1 MIQLRERVGLN
12 SSLLL
17 LLLLF
22 TKLSN
27 GKLVTEKSGKWE
39 SGNPLF
45 LPQFCSHCTFES
57 FASVLMSLKW
67 CTFAL
72 LSLCRGYWLLISKVD
87 VWKEIQLANCPR
99 QGFFSVH
106 HLSFMVMSADW
117 CTSSSQVCM
126 SSTSVL
132 TPFEKSCMHNKLQN
146 LFSKGHGCTPFY
158 VSKKA
163 KKLFFVFRNL
173 KHPNIQEL
181 STVELVSFSDRSFG
195 A

>member
-17 LLLLF
+17 VPPPF
-22 TKLSN
+22 HKAQQWKTRDWEKRKVRVRKS
-27 GKLVTEKSGKWE
+27 LV
-39 SGNPLF
+39 
-45 LPQFCSHCTFES
+45 
-57 FASVLMSLKW
+57 FA
-67 CTFAL
+67 TIL
-72 LSLCRGYWLLISKVD
+72 LSLHFWKFCFSSHVTQVMHICIIIIMQRILITD
-87 VWKEIQLANCPR
+87 F
-99 QGFFSVH
+99 QGRCLKRNTIGKLSQTRFFLVH

-163 KKLFFVFRNL
+163 KKLFFCFQKSQTFKSCRL
-173 KHPNIQEL
+173 
-181 STVELVSFSDRSFG
+181 
-195 A
+195 

>member
-1 MIQLRERVGLN
+1 MENSWLRKAESESQEIPCFCHNFALIA
-12 SSLLL
+12 LLKVL
-17 LLLLF
+17 L
-22 TKLSN
+22 
-27 GKLVTEKSGKWE
+27 
-39 SGNPLF
+39 
-45 LPQFCSHCTFES
+45 QFSCHSR
-57 FASVLMSLKW
+57 

-99 QGFFSVH
+99 QGFFSV

>member
-72 LSLCRGYWLLISKVD
+72 LSLCRILITD
-87 VWKEIQLANCPR
+87 F
-99 QGFFSVH
+99 QGRCLKRNTIGKLSQTRFFLVH

-163 KKLFFVFRNL
+163 KKLFFCFQKSQTSKHSRAVDCRVGQLFR
-173 KHPNIQEL
+173 
-181 STVELVSFSDRSFG
+181 
-195 A
+195 

>member
-17 LLLLF
+17 VPPPF
-22 TKLSN
+22 HKAQQWKTRDWEKRKVRVRKS
-27 GKLVTEKSGKWE
+27 LV
-39 SGNPLF
+39 
-45 LPQFCSHCTFES
+45 
-57 FASVLMSLKW
+57 FA
-67 CTFAL
+67 TIL
-72 LSLCRGYWLLISKVD
+72 LSLHFWKFCFSSHVTQDAHLHYYHYAGYWLLISKVD

-99 QGFFSVH
+99 QGFFSV

-146 LFSKGHGCTPFY
+146 LFSKGNGCTPFY
-158 VSKKA
+158 ISKKA
-163 KKLFFVFRNL
+163 KNFF
-173 KHPNIQEL
+173 
-181 STVELVSFSDRSFG
+181 
-195 A
+195 